1 MVLALP
7 KSILGVSAAQIE
19 DSLPLRSFLN
29 GALFGEVA
37 GTEAPTVVALH
48 GWGRRGK
55 DFASSL
61 EGLDSVA
68 LDLPGFG
75 ASPAPDS
82 VIGAEG
88 YADIVIEFLEELDR
102 PPVLVGHSFGGRVSV
117 CIAARR
123 PDLVGRMVLT
133 GVPLLRSTPRKK
145 PPLQYRLVRAMHRY
159 GLVSDER
166 MEALKRSRG
175 SADYRAATGVMRDI
189 LVKVVNESY
198 EEQMKEVNANVALVW
213 GADDLEV
220 PVDVARRATTI
231 FPESSL
237 VVLDG
242 VGHWVPTQAP
252 DELRAAIEESL

>member
-1 MVLALP
+1 MDLP

-29 GALFGEVA
+29 GALFGEVT
-37 GTEAPTVVALH
+37 GTEAPKVVALH

-55 DFASSL
+55 DFASTL

-75 ASPAPDS
+75 ASPAPEH

-88 YADIVIEFLEELDR
+88 YADIVAPFLEEFDR

-117 CIAARR
+117 CLAARR
-123 PDLVGRMVLT
+123 PELVAGLVLT
-133 GVPLLRSTPRKK
+133 GVPLLRSTPRRK
-145 PPLQYRLVRAMHRY
+145 PQLRYRFVRTMHKY

-198 EEQMKEVNANVALVW
+198 ESHMAQIECSVSLVW
-213 GADDLEV
+213 GANDSEV
-220 PVDVARRATTI
+220 PVVVAERAIEI
-231 FPESSL
+231 FPDASL
-237 VVLDG
+237 TVLG
-242 VGHWVPTQAP
+242 EVGHMVPTQAS
-252 DELRAAIEESL
+252 DQLRAAVEELL

>member
-1 MVLALP
+1 
-7 KSILGVSAAQIE
+7 
-19 DSLPLRSFLN
+19 
-29 GALFGEVA
+29 
-37 GTEAPTVVALH
+37 
-48 GWGRRGK
+48 
-55 DFASSL
+55 
-61 EGLDSVA
+61 
-68 LDLPGFG
+68 
-75 ASPAPDS
+75 
-82 VIGAEG
+82 
-88 YADIVIEFLEELDR
+88 
-102 PPVLVGHSFGGRVSV
+102 
-117 CIAARR
+117 
-123 PDLVGRMVLT
+123 
-133 GVPLLRSTPRKK
+133 
-145 PPLQYRLVRAMHRY
+145 MHRY